1 MSELLN
7 ISDQLEAYTEENI
20 DIVKKLAKSE
30 NITIEQALKATEIA
44 TKEMIA
50 DCLFHM
56 NKKLDDI
63 GDNISSLYFFNELE
77 SISNSLDGIANE
89 LANTNDREKENRK
102 EDLI

>member
-50 DCLFHM
+50 DCLFHI
-56 NKKLDDI
+56 NKKMDVFDDI
-63 GDNISSLYFFNELE
+63 SSSLTTLDIANNLDN
-77 SISNSLDGIANE
+77 ISNSLDGIGSVLE
-89 LANTNDREKENRK
+89 TKK
-102 EDLI
+102 

>member
-50 DCLFHM
+50 DCLFHI

-63 GDNISSLYFFNELE
+63 GCDISSLYFSNELE
-77 SISNSLDGIANE
+77 NISGSLNNIADKIE
-89 LANTNDREKENRK
+89 EANQKGKKNQNDKR
-102 EDLI
+102 